1 MDKLKLW
8 QDRLHHNES
17 KWEEWVK
24 RFEEREA
31 LVKKSSEV
39 KAIFD
44 GDTIKKTPH
53 VQNICFEL
61 IESQVDTSIP
71 APKVTAK
78 RKEDERLAKI
88 IEDMLRDEM
97 DRLPM
102 ETINDMMERTVPIQ
116 GGGFYYIEWDN
127 AEQTQSTIGDLAIQY
142 IHPRQVVPQDGVYDI
157 EDMDYIMLKVP
168 QTKEY
173 IVKRYGIDVQD
184 ESEEEPEIRGA
195 EDSSVASDMV
205 TQYIAFYRN
214 KDGGIGK
221 YSWVGDI
228 ELEDIEDYQARRLRR
243 CKKCGAVEPLDSEP
257 LGKPSEDGRKP
268 PVPSG
273 DDREEHDAAPDW
285 MEDFDG
291 NTEPQSK
298 PGGEKARCP
307 YCGSTEFEVQQ
318 EDYEEIAQPKVT
330 SNGTMIP
337 GATQEIMN
345 TESGMIPINIP
356 TRIPY
361 YKPDIYPV
369 ILQKSVSVFGQ
380 LLGDSDIDQIAD
392 QQNTVN
398 RLWAKILQ
406 TVALNGSFA
415 TIPASARARI
425 DNEEMK
431 VYRVTNPSEMQMF
444 KVFDMM
450 PDADSLSELFSLKQ
464 GAYEEARQIIG
475 ITDSYQGRKDAT
487 ATSGKAKE
495 FAAQQSAGRLESK
508 RVMKEAAYQLL
519 FEAIFKFKLAYA
531 DEPRPIITHDE
542 RGDEVYEEFDRYD
555 FLKQDA
561 AGQWYWNDE
570 FIFDVDT
577 AAPLARDREALW
589 QETRM
594 NFQQGAYGDPTN
606 LQTLV
611 FFWARMEELH
621 YPSAAATKKHMEE
634 QLMQQQQMQM
644 QQMQM
649 QQQAAQQ
656 QAEAEAV
663 EKILGGSGNDK
674 EAEKA
679 NAVQPAERRQ
689 NKEKMI

>member
-1 MDKLKLW
+1 MNDKLRMW
-8 QDRLHHNES
+8 QDRLHRN
-17 KWEEWVK
+17 
-24 RFEEREA
+24 EERWEDQITKFNEREE
-31 LVKKSSEV
+31 LVKKRSDV

-44 GDTIKKTPH
+44 GDSTKKTPH

-61 IESQVDTSIP
+61 IESQVDTAIP

-88 IEDMLRDEM
+88 VEDMLRDEI

-102 ETINDMMERTVPIQ
+102 EIVNDMMERTVPIQ
-116 GGGFYYIEWDN
+116 GGGFYYVEWDN
-127 AEQTQSTIGDLAIQY
+127 SEQTQNTIGDLTIQY
-142 IHPRQVVPQDGVYDI
+142 LHPKQVVPQDGVYNI
-157 EDMDYIMLKVP
+157 EDMDYIMLKLP
-168 QTKEY
+168 QTKGY
-173 IVKRYGIDVQD
+173 ISQRYGVDVRD
-184 ESEEEPEIRGA
+184 ESEAEPEIRGG
-195 EDSSVASDMV
+195 EDSSAASDMV
-205 TQYIAFYRN
+205 TQYVGYYRN
-214 KDGGIGK
+214 NAGGIGK
-221 YSWVGDI
+221 YSWVGDT

-243 CKKCGAVEPLDSEP
+243 CRKCGAVEPLGSENMGAP
-257 LGKPSEDGRKP
+257 TLDGKKP
-268 PVPSG
+268 DAPNEAEG
-273 DDREEHDAAPDW
+273 EEPEWIA
-285 MEDFDG
+285 DFDG
-291 NTEPQSK
+291 ETEPQSK
-298 PGGEKARCP
+298 PGGARTRCP
-307 YCGSTEFEVQQ
+307 YCGSSEFEENV
-318 EDYEEIAQPKVT
+318 ESYEELMNPRVT
-330 SNGTMIP
+330 SMGNMLP
-337 GATQEIMN
+337 GAEHQLLD
-345 TESGMIPINIP
+345 GMPMVAP
-356 TRIPY
+356 MKVPY

-398 RLWAKILQ
+398 RLWAKIMQ
-406 TVALNGSFA
+406 TVVLNGSFA
-415 TIPASARARI
+415 TIPATARARV

-431 VYRVTNPSEMQMF
+431 VYRVSSPADMQLF

-450 PDADSLSELFSLKQ
+450 PDAQTLSQLFSLKQ

-475 ITDSYQGRKDAT
+475 ITDSYQGRRDTT

-508 RVMKEAAYQLL
+508 RVMKEAAYQQL

-531 DEPRPIITHDE
+531 DEPRPIITHDDKGE
-542 RGDEVYEEFDRYD
+542 AVYEEFDRYD
-555 FLKQDA
+555 FLRQDA

-570 FIFDVDT
+570 FIFDIDSS
-577 AAPLARDREALW
+577 APLARDREALW

-594 NFQQGAYGDPTN
+594 NFQQGAYGDPTS

-611 FFWARMEELH
+611 FFWARMEDLH

-649 QQQAAQQ
+649 QQQAVQQ

-663 EKILGGSGNDK
+663 EKILGGDNNYK
-674 EAEKA
+674 KAEEA
-679 NAVQPAERRQ
+679 NTDQPAEGRQ
-689 NKEKMI
+689 NQTKMI

>member
-1 MDKLKLW
+1 MNDKLRMW
-8 QDRLHHNES
+8 QDRLHRN
-17 KWEEWVK
+17 
-24 RFEEREA
+24 EERWEDQITRFNEREE
-31 LVKKSSEV
+31 LVKKRSDV

-44 GDTIKKTPH
+44 GDSTKKTPH

-61 IESQVDTSIP
+61 IESQVDTAIP

-88 IEDMLRDEM
+88 VEDMLRDEI

-102 ETINDMMERTVPIQ
+102 EIVNDMMERTVPIQ
-116 GGGFYYIEWDN
+116 GGGFYYVEWDN
-127 AEQTQSTIGDLAIQY
+127 SEQTQNTIGDLTIQY
-142 IHPRQVVPQDGVYDI
+142 LHPKQVVPQDGVYNI
-157 EDMDYIMLKVP
+157 EDMDYIMLKLP

-173 IVKRYGIDVQD
+173 ISQRYGVDVRD
-184 ESEEEPEIRGA
+184 ESEAEPEIRGG
-195 EDSSVASDMV
+195 EDSSAASDMV
-205 TQYIAFYRN
+205 TQYVGYYRN
-214 KDGGIGK
+214 NAGGIGK
-221 YSWVGDI
+221 YSWVGDT

-243 CKKCGAVEPLDSEP
+243 CRKCGAVEPLGSENMGAP
-257 LGKPSEDGRKP
+257 TLDGKKP
-268 PVPSG
+268 DASKEAEG
-273 DDREEHDAAPDW
+273 EEPEWIA
-285 MEDFDG
+285 DFDG
-291 NTEPQSK
+291 ETEPQSK
-298 PGGEKARCP
+298 PGGARTRCP
-307 YCGSTEFEVQQ
+307 YCGSSEFEENV
-318 EDYEEIAQPKVT
+318 ESYEELMNPRVT
-330 SNGTMIP
+330 SMGNMLP
-337 GATQEIMN
+337 GAEHQLLD
-345 TESGMIPINIP
+345 GMPMVAP
-356 TRIPY
+356 MKVPY

-398 RLWAKILQ
+398 RLWAKIMQ
-406 TVALNGSFA
+406 TVVLNGSFA
-415 TIPASARARI
+415 TIPATARARV

-431 VYRVTNPSEMQMF
+431 VYRVSSPADMQLF

-450 PDADSLSELFSLKQ
+450 PDAQTLSQLFSLKQ

-475 ITDSYQGRKDAT
+475 ITDSYQGRRDTT

-508 RVMKEAAYQLL
+508 RVMKEAAYQQL

-531 DEPRPIITHDE
+531 DEPRPIITHDDKGE
-542 RGDEVYEEFDRYD
+542 AVYEEFDRYD
-555 FLKQDA
+555 FLRQDA

-570 FIFDVDT
+570 FIFDIDSS
-577 AAPLARDREALW
+577 APLARDREALW

-594 NFQQGAYGDPTN
+594 NFQQGAYGDPTS

-611 FFWARMEELH
+611 FFWARMEDLH

-649 QQQAAQQ
+649 QQQAVQQ

-663 EKILGGSGNDK
+663 EKILGGDNNYK
-674 EAEKA
+674 KAEEA
-679 NAVQPAERRQ
+679 NTDQPAEGRQ
-689 NKEKMI
+689 NQTKMI

>member
-1 MDKLKLW
+1 MW
-8 QDRLHHNES
+8 QDRLHRN
-17 KWEEWVK
+17 
-24 RFEEREA
+24 EERWEDQITRFNEREE
-31 LVKKSSEV
+31 LVKKRSDV

-44 GDTIKKTPH
+44 GDSTKKTPH

-61 IESQVDTSIP
+61 IESQVDTAIP

-88 IEDMLRDEM
+88 VEDMLRDEI

-102 ETINDMMERTVPIQ
+102 EIVNDMMERTVPIQ
-116 GGGFYYIEWDN
+116 GGGFYYVEWDN
-127 AEQTQSTIGDLAIQY
+127 SEQTQNTIGDLTIQY
-142 IHPRQVVPQDGVYDI
+142 LHPKQVVPQDGVYNI
-157 EDMDYIMLKVP
+157 EDMDYIMLKLP

-173 IVKRYGIDVQD
+173 ISQRYGVDVRD
-184 ESEEEPEIRGA
+184 ESEAEPEIRGG
-195 EDSSVASDMV
+195 EDSSAASDMV
-205 TQYIAFYRN
+205 TQYVGYFRN
-214 KDGGIGK
+214 DAGGIGK
-221 YSWVGDI
+221 YSWVGDT

-243 CKKCGAVEPLDSEP
+243 CRKCGAVEPLGSENMGAP
-257 LGKPSEDGRKP
+257 TLDGKKP
-268 PVPSG
+268 DASKEAEG
-273 DDREEHDAAPDW
+273 EEPEWIA
-285 MEDFDG
+285 DFDG
-291 NTEPQSK
+291 ETEPQSK
-298 PGGEKARCP
+298 PGGARTRCP
-307 YCGSTEFEVQQ
+307 YCGSSEFEENV
-318 EDYEEIAQPKVT
+318 ERYEELMNPRVT
-330 SNGTMIP
+330 SMGNMLP
-337 GATQEIMN
+337 GAEHQLLD
-345 TESGMIPINIP
+345 GMPMVAP
-356 TRIPY
+356 MKVPY

-398 RLWAKILQ
+398 RLWAKIMQ
-406 TVALNGSFA
+406 TVVLNGSFA
-415 TIPASARARI
+415 TIPATARARV

-431 VYRVTNPSEMQMF
+431 VYRVSSPADMQLF

-450 PDADSLSELFSLKQ
+450 PDAQTLSQLFSLKQ

-475 ITDSYQGRKDAT
+475 ITDSYQGRRDTT

-508 RVMKEAAYQLL
+508 RVMKEAAYQQL

-531 DEPRPIITHDE
+531 DEPRPIITHDDKGE
-542 RGDEVYEEFDRYD
+542 AVYEEFDRYD
-555 FLKQDA
+555 FLRQDA

-570 FIFDVDT
+570 FIFDIDSS
-577 AAPLARDREALW
+577 APLARDREALW

-594 NFQQGAYGDPTN
+594 NFQQGAYGDPTS

-611 FFWARMEELH
+611 FFWARMEDLH

-649 QQQAAQQ
+649 QQQAVQQ

-674 EAEKA
+674 KVEEA
-679 NAVQPAERRQ
+679 NTDQPAEGRQ
-689 NKEKMI
+689 NQTKMI